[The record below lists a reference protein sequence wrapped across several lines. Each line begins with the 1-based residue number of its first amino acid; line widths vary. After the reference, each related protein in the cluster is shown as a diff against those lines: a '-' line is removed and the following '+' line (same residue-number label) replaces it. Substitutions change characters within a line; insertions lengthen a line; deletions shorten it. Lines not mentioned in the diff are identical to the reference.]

1 MWRECWSQQTRFV
14 TIAVKTGLG
23 KNQGMLN
30 LGGNSVKEN
39 LHGLP
44 ALLIHCKG
52 ENTSNN

>member
-30 LGGNSVKEN
+30 LGGNFVKEN